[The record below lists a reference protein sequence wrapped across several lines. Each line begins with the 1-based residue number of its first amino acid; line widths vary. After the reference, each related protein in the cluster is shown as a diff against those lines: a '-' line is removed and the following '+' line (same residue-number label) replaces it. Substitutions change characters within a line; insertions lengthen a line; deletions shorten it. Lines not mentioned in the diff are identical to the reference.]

1 LIIASATYGKIQIL
15 LSGASCVKT
24 DSIFYRI
31 FKDFPSIFFE
41 LINNPP
47 EIADAYTFSSVEIK
61 QTSFRIDGIFL
72 PIQENKETPIYFIEV
87 QFQADTDIYSRFFS
101 EINLYLRQNKSK
113 NSWRGIVIF
122 PSRSL
127 DTGDIDNY
135 REYFSSQ
142 RVRRIYLDELGV
154 AASLP
159 VGIATIKLIVENEN
173 TAIPSAKEL
182 IAKTQQEFGT
192 KGLQGQ
198 QLLQLIETIL
208 VYKFPKM
215 SQKEIAAMFG
225 LSDLKQTRVYQE
237 GREEGR
243 EEGIREEKSR
253 MVLVLLRLGLTIQET
268 ARELGLTVEEVNLE
282 SQKQPPNQ
290 D

>member
-1 LIIASATYGKIQIL
+1 
-15 LSGASCVKT
+15 VKT

-47 EIADAYTFSSVEIK
+47 ETADAYTFSSVEIK

-72 PIQENKETPIYFIEV
+72 PLQENKETPIYFIEV
-87 QFQADTDIYSRFFS
+87 QFQTDTEIYSRLFS
-101 EINLYLRQNKSK
+101 EINLYLRQNKPK

-122 PSRSL
+122 PTRSI

-135 REYFSSQ
+135 SEYFTSQ

-173 TAIPSAKEL
+173 TAILSAREL
-182 IAKTQQEFGT
+182 IAKTQRELGT
-192 KGLQGQ
+192 KEPQGQ
-198 QLLQLIETIL
+198 QNS
-208 VYKFPKM
+208 Y
-215 SQKEIAAMFG
+215 
-225 LSDLKQTRVYQE
+225 Y
-237 GREEGR
+237 
-243 EEGIREEKSR
+243 
-253 MVLVLLRLGLTIQET
+253 
-268 ARELGLTVEEVNLE
+268 N
-282 SQKQPPNQ
+282 
-290 D
+290 

>member
-1 LIIASATYGKIQIL
+1 MITASATYGKIQIL
-15 LSGASCVKT
+15 LSGASRVKT

-41 LINNPP
+41 LIDNPP
-47 EIADAYTFSSVEIK
+47 EIADVYTFSSVEIK

-72 PIQENKETPIYFIEV
+72 PLQENKETPIYFIEV
-87 QFQADTDIYSRFFS
+87 QFQPDTEIYSRFFS

-135 REYFSSQ
+135 KEYFTSQ

-182 IAKTQQEFGT
+182 IAKTQQEVGT
-192 KGLQGQ
+192 EGLQGQ

-237 GREEGR
+237 GREEGL
-243 EEGIREEKSR
+243 EEGALREKLK
-253 MVLVLLRLGLTIQET
+253 MIPLLLKLGLSVEKT
-268 ARELGLTVEEVNLE
+268 AQELGLTVKEVNLE

>member
-1 LIIASATYGKIQIL
+1 M
-15 LSGASCVKT
+15 KT

-47 EIADAYTFSSVEIK
+47 ETADAYTFSSVEIK

-72 PIQENKETPIYFIEV
+72 PVQEKKEIPIYFVEV
-87 QFQADTDIYSRFFS
+87 QFQTDTEIYSRLFS
-101 EINLYLRQNKSK
+101 EINLYLRQNKSR

-122 PSRSL
+122 PTRSL
-127 DTGDIDNY
+127 DIGDIDNY
-135 REYFSSQ
+135 SEYFTSQ

-173 TAIPSAKEL
+173 TAILSAREL
-182 IAKTQQEFGT
+182 IAKTQQELGT
-192 KGLQGQ
+192 TEPQGQ

-208 VYKFPKM
+208 VYKFPSYESKGD
-215 SQKEIAAMFG
+215 SSYVWVKRFETNAS
-225 LSDLKQTRVYQE
+225 LSR
-237 GREEGR
+237 R
-243 EEGIREEKSR
+243 
-253 MVLVLLRLGLTIQET
+253 
-268 ARELGLTVEEVNLE
+268 ARRGST
-282 SQKQPPNQ
+282 
-290 D
+290 